1 MDFLKTFTDDQL
13 VEMYLQGS
21 GEAFDELL
29 ARYQDKLYT
38 YILYNVHNEDVAND
52 IFQETFVRVIMTLQ
66 QGRYTSSGRF
76 YAWLVRIARNHIIDR
91 FRNVRS
97 ENAISN
103 DECEYDLLND
113 ASLAEQPFESQL
125 VNEQTL
131 RDVHRLME
139 HLPDTQREVIF
150 LRFFQDLSFKEIAET
165 TGVGINTALG
175 RMRYAVLN
183 MRRMAQENH
192 ISLSIA

>member
-1 MDFLKTFTDDQL
+1 MDFQKPLTDDQL

-38 YILYNVHNEDVAND
+38 YILYNVHNEDAAND
-52 IFQETFVRVIMTLQ
+52 IFQETFVRAITTLQ

-91 FRNVRS
+91 FRTLRG

-113 ASLAEQPFESQL
+113 VSLADQPIETQM

-131 RDVHRLME
+131 RDVRRLMD
-139 HLPDTQREVIF
+139 HLPETQREVVF

-183 MRRMAQENH
+183 MRRMAEENN
-192 ISLSIA
+192 ISLFVA